1 MHSTVDL
8 TIEPNEKY
16 RRVVGGYTHS
26 PNDPESTAPN
36 TDYSEWPDEH
46 QAAAD
51 EYTKTI
57 DQSPTPEDI
66 GNDPAEMATLSW
78 DLISVASDPD
88 LVTKMATYFDGLA
101 PDKSTGRLRAK
112 LRLLPVGVYANTQVA
127 ARAELRDEQHSPDSG
142 DE

>member
-1 MHSTVDL
+1 MYDTVEL

-16 RRVVGGYTHS
+16 RRVIGGYSHGAA
-26 PNDPESTAPN
+26 DPEPTAPD
-36 TDYSEWPDEH
+36 TRYTEWPDEH

-66 GNDPAEMATLSW
+66 GEDPAEIETLSW
-78 DLISVASDPD
+78 DLISVASGPD
-88 LVTKMATYFDGLA
+88 LVTKMATYFDGLQ
-101 PDKSTGRLRAK
+101 PDEPTGRLRAK

-127 ARAELRDEQHSPDSG
+127 ARAELRDE
-142 DE
+142 

>member
-1 MHSTVDL
+1 MHDTVTL
-8 TIEPNEKY
+8 TIEPNDKY

-26 PNDPESTAPN
+26 PNDPEPTAPD
-36 TDYSEWPDEH
+36 TDYTEWPGEH

-51 EYTKTI
+51 EYTRTI

-66 GNDPAEMATLSW
+66 GEDPAEIETLSW

-88 LVTKMATYFDGLA
+88 LVTKMATYFDELA
-101 PDKSTGRLRAK
+101 PDESTGRLRAK

-127 ARAELRDEQHSPDSG
+127 ARAELRGE
-142 DE
+142 